1 MTTETLLKAKEID
14 SELKNLRRI
23 RKALHS
29 PYQNKIICIDY
40 DGDKEISETIVVD
53 YELEGIIDNYLLQKI
68 NALEKEFGEL

>member
-1 MTTETLLKAKEID
+1 MTAETLLKAKEID

-40 DGDKEISETIVVD
+40 DGDKEIS
-53 YELEGIIDNYLLQKI
+53 
-68 NALEKEFGEL
+68 